1 VRIELNCDAGESF
14 GPWQMGQDEVLIPL
28 VSAVNIACGAHAGD
42 PVTMQR
48 TIMLALAAGAAIGA
62 HPGYPDLL
70 GFGRRDLSMS
80 AVEVEATVLYQ
91 VSALAGMA
99 RAAGGEL
106 RHVKAHGAL
115 YHAASRDR
123 ALAESVVRAVRRVS
137 ASLIVVGP
145 PGSTLLAAAQ
155 AAGLATQAEGF
166 ADRTY
171 EADGSLRSRR
181 LPGGLLDDPAAVGA
195 QAVALAASGRYDTLC
210 IHGDTP
216 GAPELAAAAR
226 AALEAAGHDVPGGAA
241 AR

>member
-1 VRIELNCDAGESF
+1 MRIELNCDAGESY
-14 GPWQMGQDEVLIPL
+14 GPWQMGQDDALIPL

-42 PVTMQR
+42 ALTMER
-48 TIMLALAAGAAIGA
+48 TLALALAAGSAIGA

-80 AVEVEATVLYQ
+80 AEEVEASVLFQ
-91 VSALAGMA
+91 VAALGGMA
-99 RAAGGEL
+99 RAVGGEL

-115 YHAASRDR
+115 YHAASRDA
-123 ALAESVVRAVRRVS
+123 ALAAAVVRAVRRISS
-137 ASLIVVGP
+137 ALIVVGP
-145 PGSTLLAAAQ
+145 PGSALLAAAA

-171 EADGSLRSRR
+171 EPDGSLRSRR
-181 LPGGLLDDPAAVGA
+181 LPGGLLGDGAAVGA

-216 GAPELAAAAR
+216 GAPGLAAAAR
-226 AALEAAGHDVPGGAA
+226 AALEAAGHDVPGGAG